1 MDFEKRERILD
12 QIKSEISNSQKELT
26 KIINKNELKQNKF
39 LENVNEKLISYQKSI
54 LQEKIKQLEH
64 IDQLYEYLEQN
75 INKENHKNILFQQ
88 KKLSKL
94 RSDLKKEIK
103 KYLRTI

>member
-1 MDFEKRERILD
+1 MDFEKRERMLD

-54 LQEKIKQLEH
+54 LHEKIKQLEH
-64 IDQLYEYLEQN
+64 IDKLYEYLEQN
-75 INKENHKNILFQQ
+75 INKENHENILFQQ

-103 KYLRTI
+103 KYLRII